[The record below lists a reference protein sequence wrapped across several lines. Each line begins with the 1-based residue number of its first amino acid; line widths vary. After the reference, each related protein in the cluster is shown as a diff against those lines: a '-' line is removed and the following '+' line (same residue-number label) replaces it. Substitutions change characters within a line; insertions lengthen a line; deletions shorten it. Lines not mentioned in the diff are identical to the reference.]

1 MKYHLKILPEAGTEH
16 LTSCSIGHHTTNW
29 ATEPFWK
36 LISISRSR
44 PWTSIGRPLLYGFF
58 FREPLWQCSLS
69 RLSVVPKLRTWH
81 DLFGEGVPTANCIE
95 RSGEDKMDK
104 IFYFIKVLSTTVT
117 RFQEFADI
125 ELASGVGASKA
136 QIWRQAPSRQSRRW
150 TGSTLS
156 WRSRRCEPW
165 RTTLSGK
172 YRHVQSTDDVWS
184 PTIKCE
190 ITFRLLMFCA
200 H

>member
-1 MKYHLKILPEAGTEH
+1 M
-16 LTSCSIGHHTTNW
+16 
-29 ATEPFWK
+29 WK
-36 LISISRSR
+36 LICISCHR
-44 PWTSIGRPLLYGFF
+44 PWTTCFMDSFI
-58 FREPLWQCSLS
+58 REPLWQCSLS
-69 RLSVVPKLRTWH
+69 WLRIVPKLLTWH
-81 DLFGEGVPTANCIE
+81 EFVSEGVPINCII
-95 RSGEDKMDK
+95 RSEEDKMDK

-117 RFQEFADI
+117 RFQEFAGI

-136 QIWRQAPSRQSRRW
+136 QIWRQAPSRQSSRR